1 MGSAPFILP
10 AVLLILLT
18 AALHAERRRERAHLR
33 QAHPAARETLARRR
47 HPAGRGRG
55 QEEALL
61 TLDEE
66 HAWRDITA
74 RLGAPQEDRR
84 G

>member
-18 AALHAERRRERAHLR
+18 AALHAERRRERAHP
-33 QAHPAARETLARRR
+33 QETLARRK
-47 HPAGRGRG
+47 HPAGRGRAP
-55 QEEALL
+55 EEALL

-74 RLGAPQEDRR
+74 RLGAREGDRR